1 MRKTSAH
8 KREGLHAFSDAT
20 PGAQPMA
27 AVMEEAH
34 ARLCQVAAE
43 LIAEHFIWK
52 SPEARTLL
60 ESFPLLNDPRLD
72 RILAHIRKGA
82 AHPCDCGTDLGAYL
96 AEILV
101 SSLKIR
107 DFNTR
112 REHIDG
118 YRRLSGEYAL
128 LNRLAEAWQG
138 GEREAFE
145 AAFEE
150 FQRHLAGSCAP
161 DRSRLI
167 RAHVADAP
175 AVPEPLFRHGP
186 APGGF
191 GLIVGADGVGKGW
204 LTLDLLLGCA
214 LASVMNIPT
223 FRRVGPPLRVLY
235 LCYEDDPR
243 VLRWRLDR
251 VCESAGVDP
260 DAWRDAEHGGGLRFA
275 ADLEPLFIQGGHG
288 APQPTDTFRALSR
301 TLKAEPADLC
311 IIDPLAAAAL
321 VQSENDNSALNAVA
335 VTLRDLARDTG
346 CAILLTH
353 HTSKAARDAADHHAS
368 RGGSALTGAA
378 RWVLRLIQDG
388 NDRAR
393 LKAGIPKNSYG
404 RALGEIVLQR
414 LDQGVLRELSGTCL
428 GKQKEALVEDV
439 IRFVNENPDIEIN
452 PKAVCRSNSPGAKA
466 LIARLNSSAK
476 AVSEA
481 VERALDAERLQLETR
496 RRPNSRNTFQ
506 VLVPWKGDD
515 PEFVPF

>member
-1 MRKTSAH
+1 MQKTSVSKRRGAH
-8 KREGLHAFSDAT
+8 QVSDAS

-27 AVMEEAH
+27 VVMEEAH
-34 ARLCQVAAE
+34 ARLCQVAVE

-52 SPEARTLL
+52 TPEARALL
-60 ESFPLLNDPRLD
+60 ESLPPLNDSRLD
-72 RILAHIRKGA
+72 RILTHIRKGA
-82 AHPCDCGTDLGAYL
+82 AHPCDCGTDLSAYL

-101 SSLKIR
+101 SSRKIR
-107 DFNTR
+107 DFDTR
-112 REHIDG
+112 RERIDG

-128 LNRLAEAWQG
+128 LNRLAGAWQG
-138 GEREAFE
+138 GDREAFE
-145 AAFEE
+145 TAFEE
-150 FQRHLAGSCAP
+150 FQRHLAGTGAQ
-161 DRSRLI
+161 DRSRLL
-167 RAHVADAP
+167 RAQVADAP
-175 AVPEPLFRHGP
+175 AVPEPLFNHGP

-214 LASVMNIPT
+214 LARVMNIPT
-223 FRRVGPPLRVLY
+223 FRRAGPPLRVLY

-260 DAWRDAEHGGGLRFA
+260 DAWRDAEHRDGLRFA

-335 VTLRDLARDTG
+335 VTLRDLARDAG

-353 HTSKAARDAADHHAS
+353 HTSKANRDAADHHAS

-388 NDRAR
+388 NDRTR
-393 LKAGIPKNSYG
+393 LTAGIPKNSYG
-404 RALGEIVLQR
+404 RSLGEITLQR
-414 LDQGVLRELSGTCL
+414 LDQGVLRELSGAYL
-428 GKQKEALVEDV
+428 GKEKDALVEGV
-439 IRFVNENPDIEIN
+439 IQFVNENPDIEIN
-452 PKAVCRSNSPGAKA
+452 PKAVCRNNSPGAKA
-466 LIARLNSSAK
+466 LIARLNAPPRM
-476 AVSEA
+476 VSEA
-481 VERALDAERLQLETR
+481 VEWALDTERLQLETR

-506 VLVPWKGDD
+506 VLVPWKEDD